1 MATGFE
7 FFERDLKVAT
17 AGLEPEEINRAVAA
31 FAKQEVRRVIAEGI
45 ASPQYD
51 RFVNSVQG
59 APEEAYKAPGAIV
72 YEFVNW
78 PLVITS
84 ILAELQ
90 KRAPRR
96 SGRFASSFI
105 VISGGHLVTDFSSIA
120 GSQEVIITNFQPY
133 VRKIEAGKK
142 LGQKRVFDSTKNSM
156 ARRFSGAFK
165 FETRF
170 LNISGG
176 VHPEIPYILKGNG
189 RIRLAAQ
196 NNRSSAFRA
205 GRTTLAG
212 RKDTAAG
219 QPITYP
225 AIIVNAL

>member
-17 AGLEPEEINRAVAA
+17 AGLEPEAINKAVAA
-31 FAKQEVRRVIAEGI
+31 FAKQEVRRVISEGI

-51 RFVNSVQG
+51 RFVNAVQG
-59 APEEAYKAPGAIV
+59 APEEAYKAPGSIV

-78 PLVITS
+78 PLVVNAA
-84 ILAELQ
+84 LAELQ
-90 KRAPRR
+90 KRAPRK
-96 SGRFASSFI
+96 SGRFASSLI
-105 VISGGHLVTDFSSIA
+105 IIVGGRVISDPSTIIGG
-120 GSQEVIITNFQPY
+120 QEVIITNAQPY
-133 VRKIEAGKK
+133 VRKAEGGR
-142 LGQKRVFDSTKNSM
+142 LGIPRRRLFDGTKNAM

-176 VHPEIPYILKGNG
+176 VHPLIPYVLKHSQG
-189 RIRLAAQ
+189 
-196 NNRSSAFRA
+196 
-205 GRTTLAG
+205 G
-212 RKDTAAG
+212 RKDRQAG
-219 QPITYP
+219 MPISYP

>member
-7 FFERDLKVAT
+7 FFARDLKVAT
-17 AGLEPEEINRAVAA
+17 VGLEPEAINKAVAA

-51 RFVNSVQG
+51 RYVNGVPD
-59 APEEAYKAPGAIV
+59 ALEETYTAPGAIV

-78 PLVITS
+78 PLVINAV
-84 ILAELQ
+84 IAEMQ

-105 VISGGHLVTDFSSIA
+105 VIAGGHVVTDFTTIS
-120 GSQEVIITNFQPY
+120 GGQEVIVINAQPY
-133 VRKIEAGKK
+133 VRKAEGGR
-142 LGQKRVFDSTKNSM
+142 LGIPRRRLFDGTKNVM

-165 FETRF
+165 FETRW

-176 VHPEIPYILKGNG
+176 VHPLIPYILK
-189 RIRLAAQ
+189 
-196 NNRSSAFRA
+196 RSA
-205 GRTTLAG
+205 LG
-212 RKDTAAG
+212 RKDRQAG

-225 AIIVNAL
+225 AIVVNAL

>member
-7 FFERDLKVAT
+7 FFERDLRVAT
-17 AGLEPEEINRAVAA
+17 AGLEPEAINKAVAA

-51 RFVNSVQG
+51 RFVNAVQG
-59 APEEAYKAPGAIV
+59 APEEAYKAPGSIV

-78 PLVITS
+78 PLVVNAA
-84 ILAELQ
+84 LAELQ
-90 KRAPRR
+90 KRAPRK

-105 VISGGHLVTDFSSIA
+105 VIVGGRVITDLSTIA
-120 GSQEVIITNFQPY
+120 GSQEVIITNAQPY
-133 VRKIEAGKK
+133 VRKAEGGL
-142 LGQKRVFDSTKNSM
+142 LGVPRRRLFDGTKSAM
-156 ARRFSGAFK
+156 ARRFAGAFK

-176 VHPEIPYILKGNG
+176 VHALIPYVLKHSQG
-189 RIRLAAQ
+189 
-196 NNRSSAFRA
+196 
-205 GRTTLAG
+205 G
-212 RKDTAAG
+212 RKDRQAG
-219 QPITYP
+219 MPITYP